1 MNPLLVSM
9 DTLIDYAAIKP
20 EHITPAVEQ
29 LLGTAREAV
38 TAAANP
44 ALDASWDAI
53 VTPLDDASEPLW
65 RAWSVAGHLNSVVNT
80 PELRDVYNAML
91 GQITEFSTWVGLHM
105 GLYTQYQRLH
115 LCSDFKDWSPARK
128 RVIELAL
135 RDFKLSGVELQGEAR
150 TRYAEVSDQ
159 QSQVSQ
165 KFSENVLD
173 ATDAW
178 SLVIEDRKR
187 LDGVPD
193 DVIASLKDPEA
204 DRWTLN
210 LKMPCYLPVMQY
222 ALDRELRQTLYKAY
236 ATRASEQGAKEF
248 DNSALIEQALSLRAE
263 ESKLLGFKHFADL
276 RLQTRMA
283 NSDREVTDFLR
294 QLAQRAKPFAERDLH
309 ELKAYA
315 KTELGLAELEPWDNA
330 FASECLRE
338 ARYAYSDD
346 EVKQYFTEPRVL
358 SGLFDVVQTL
368 FNVELKTCEVNG
380 WHPDVRAASV
390 HNAKGDTLG
399 YLLMDLY
406 ARPAKQGGAWVDSER
421 NRRKLEPTSDLQTAS
436 KPQTTVEPQ
445 AASKLQATNRRT
457 ALGQSTEVQTP
468 VVYLTCN
475 FARPQGGRP
484 ALLTHDDV
492 ITLFHES
499 GHALHAL
506 LSEVD
511 EPGASAFS
519 AVEWDAIEL
528 PSQFM
533 ENFCW
538 EWSVLQRLTSHVD
551 TQEPLPRALYDRM
564 TAARNFQSGMQT
576 VRQVEFSLFDM
587 LVHNRNQGLSIAE
600 VLTQLDQV
608 RDEVAVIRPPSWHR
622 FPHSFSHLFAGGYG
636 AGYYSYKWAEVL
648 SADAFAAFEEAA
660 ERAANDAH
668 VAGQTLEGT
677 GALDAGTGERF
688 KREVLAVGGVRS
700 AADSFKAFRGRAPQI
715 DALLRH
721 SGMSDAETPVAA

>member
-1 MNPLLVSM
+1 M
-9 DTLIDYAAIKP
+9 DVLIDYAAIKP
-20 EHITPAVEQ
+20 EHITPAIEQ
-29 LLGTAREAV
+29 LLAVAREAV

-44 ALDASWDAI
+44 ALDVSWDAI

-91 GQITEFSTWVGLHM
+91 GQITEFSTWVGLHV

-115 LCSDFKDWSPARK
+115 LSPDFEDWSPARK

-150 TRYAEVSDQ
+150 ARYAEVSDQ

-187 LDGVPD
+187 LDGVPE

-204 DRWTLN
+204 ERWTLN

-222 ALDRELRQTLYKAY
+222 AQDRELRQTLYKAY
-236 ATRASEQGAKEF
+236 ATRASEQGAAEF
-248 DNSALIEQALSLRAE
+248 DNSALIEQALALRAE
-263 ESKLLGFKHFADL
+263 ESTLLGFKHFAEL

-283 NSDREVTDFLR
+283 NTDLEVTDFLR
-294 QLAQRAKPFAERDLH
+294 QLAQRAKPFAERDLL

-315 KTELGLAELEPWDNA
+315 KTELGLANLEPWDNA

-358 SGLFDVVQTL
+358 GGLFDVVQTL
-368 FNVELKTCEVNG
+368 FNVKLKICEVNG

-390 HNAKGDTLG
+390 HNAKGETLG

-421 NRRKLEPTSDLQTAS
+421 NRRKLEVSS
-436 KPQTTVEPQ
+436 ER
-445 AASKLQATNRRT
+445 QATAKTPASSAREGVGR
-457 ALGQSTEVQTP
+457 SPEVQTP

-551 TQEPLPRALYDRM
+551 TQEPLPRELYDRM

-587 LVHNRNQGLSIAE
+587 LVHNHSQGLSIAE

-668 VAGQTLEGT
+668 VAGQALEGT

-688 KREVLAVGGVRS
+688 KREVLAVGGVRP

-721 SGMSDAETPVAA
+721 SGMSDAETPAAA